1 MITSSLIDV
10 IELTLFIVGVAMF
23 PYGIYEILKG
33 AGELKI
39 KLMFVIASIVL
50 FIVESI
56 LVFK

>member
-1 MITSSLIDV
+1 MNILGYV
-10 IELTLFIVGVAMF
+10 ELALFIAGVAMF

-33 AGELKI
+33 AGELKV
-39 KLMFVIASIVL
+39 KLFIVAVSIAL